1 LKYLQEANAD
11 TTKNRISRFI
21 TDEFFQLSAVPW
33 IASQR
38 RLTMDLELSTQAQKT
53 RVQEMTR
60 R

>member
-1 LKYLQEANAD
+1 LKYLQEADAE
-11 TTKNRISRFI
+11 TTKNRINRFI

-33 IASQR
+33 TTSR
-38 RLTMDLELSTQAQKT
+38 KRLTMDLELSTQAQKI